1 MSATETHHPYWVDAA
16 KEIKEAMKENG
27 DDKMDVNTESSLELC
42 IKMEKVLKKSY
53 GQMQQMLEKVE
64 DDGSRAGW
72 AARGGDPPGPVLAL
86 DDAETRESL
95 TNSLAELNQLAKDVQ
110 AVYESFNAADS
121 QRKKRKA
128 VEVSQEQSKKHKTQ
142 NLSTD
147 TSVAQCVYHPV
158 TNRML
163 GYTKKTTL
171 SGFWKDVSD
180 IAGLDM
186 KEVWVTTFD

>member
-16 KEIKEAMKENG
+16 KEIKEVKKENG
-27 DDKMDVNTESSLELC
+27 DEMDVNTESSLELC
-42 IKMEKVLKKSY
+42 IKIEKVLKKSY

-64 DDGSRAGW
+64 DDGARALSN
-72 AARGGDPPGPVLAL
+72 ARGADLPGPVLAL
-86 DDAETRESL
+86 DEAETRESL

-128 VEVSQEQSKKHKTQ
+128 DEVSQEQSKKHKTQ
-142 NLSTD
+142 NSSTD
-147 TSVAQCVYHPV
+147 TSVAQSVYHPV

-180 IAGLDM
+180 IAGLNV

>member
-16 KEIKEAMKENG
+16 KEIKEVKKENG
-27 DDKMDVNTESSLELC
+27 DEMDVNTESSLELC

-64 DDGSRAGW
+64 DDGARALSN
-72 AARGGDPPGPVLAL
+72 ARGADLPGPVLAL

-110 AVYESFNAADS
+110 AVYDSFNTADS
-121 QRKKRKA
+121 QRKKRKTE
-128 VEVSQEQSKKHKTQ
+128 EVRQEQSKKHKTQ
-142 NLSTD
+142 NSSTD
-147 TSVAQCVYHPV
+147 TSVAQSVYHPV

-171 SGFWKDVSD
+171 SGFWQDVSD
-180 IAGLDM
+180 IAGLNV

>member
-16 KEIKEAMKENG
+16 KEIKEVKKENG
-27 DDKMDVNTESSLELC
+27 DEMDVNTESSLELC

-64 DDGSRAGW
+64 DDGARALSN
-72 AARGGDPPGPVLAL
+72 ARGADLPGPVLAL

-95 TNSLAELNQLAKDVQ
+95 TKSLVELNQLAKDVQ

-128 VEVSQEQSKKHKTQ
+128 DEVSQEESKKHKT
-142 NLSTD
+142 
-147 TSVAQCVYHPV
+147 
-158 TNRML
+158 
-163 GYTKKTTL
+163 
-171 SGFWKDVSD
+171 
-180 IAGLDM
+180 
-186 KEVWVTTFD
+186 